1 MAGLVRSWA
10 AAKAVTRIHRLRR
23 ARIAAAGVT
32 IAAAAA
38 LIAGCSSSPS
48 SSSPPAASSSAP
60 AAASSAP
67 AAASSSPA
75 ATGSVRMAIFY
86 YNPSPYGVA
95 SLKSAQVAA
104 AKLGIQLDAFDGN
117 NNPQLQTTQIQD
129 AITTGKYKAFWVWGL
144 DDVALT
150 PVINKAISAGIKV
163 ACADYTWGTLA
174 QQNTLTASP
183 NCATT
188 IGQSVAPEAV
198 NLENTMNA
206 ACTKTVGSGHCNIA
220 FLPGLANYPTDTN
233 RINAM
238 TAYYKSKPN
247 YTFTVMPPGQYDQT
261 QSQSVAQTFFTA
273 HKNINVFGTFGDQ
286 MAQGALTAM
295 KLVGG
300 YTPGQNIQ
308 IIGYG
313 GAQEIINEVKSGLV
327 YATLGLYPAG
337 ESQLGIQYL
346 YDAVQGKSIPNLV
359 NIIDPAARPAVIDK
373 PFLDAHPSYVPD
385 WTLEGGLGT
394 AG

>member
-1 MAGLVRSWA
+1 MV
-10 AAKAVTRIHRLRR
+10 KLRR
-23 ARIAAAGVT
+23 ARIAAGGVAV
-32 IAAAAA
+32 AAAAL
-38 LIAGCSSSPS
+38 LIAGCSSSAS
-48 SSSPPAASSSAP
+48 SSS

-67 AAASSSPA
+67 ATSSSAAAPAASSPA
-75 ATGSVRMAIFY
+75 ASGSGTRMAIFY

-95 SLKSAQVAA
+95 SLKGAQAAA

-117 NNPQLQTTQIQD
+117 NNPQLQATQIQD

-174 QQNTLTASP
+174 QQDTLAATTT
-183 NCATT
+183 CATT
-188 IGQSVAPEAV
+188 IGQSVAPEAT

-206 ACTKTVGSGHCNIA
+206 ACTKVVGTGHCNIA

-261 QSQSVAQTFFTA
+261 QSQAVAQTFFTA
-273 HKNINVFGTFGDQ
+273 HKGINVFATFGDQ
-286 MAQGALTAM
+286 MAQGAMTAM

-300 YTPGQNIQ
+300 YTPGQNIL

-313 GAQEIINEVKSGLV
+313 GAQEIVNEVKSGLV

-346 YDAVQGKSIPNLV
+346 NDAVQGKSIPNLV
-359 NIIDPAARPAVIDK
+359 NIIDPNSRPAVIDK
-373 PFLDAHPSYVPD
+373 AFLDAHPNYVPD

-394 AG
+394 AS